1 MGKWLAGAGLGLLAF
16 GGSCLFAQGALP
28 DAAASIRAQEARLG
42 AGPGTVVL
50 DRASRLD
57 AAVALG
63 VGHGLVIRAPLSL
76 GPGATVRLR
85 GSNEVR
91 CLAPLTADRGLNL
104 FVAEGVSDVAVRDC
118 DVTVMGAPGG
128 VLLTATRADRV
139 VVTGNQ
145 LVNLAIFATANAGGP
160 QSQTTDVTLTGNSS
174 TFPKGGGPIG
184 IYLTYVLRAT
194 VADNRFRGTGHGI
207 EWWGG
212 NANDGW
218 KSAAEV
224 TGAGEMSITG
234 NQCWGAGGAC
244 VWGSM
249 GVDVAVTGNTAVGC
263 GDVCF
268 DTEGGVRNLFTGNV
282 ARGCGNGCYAAEFES
297 EDATFSGNFAYADA
311 KNPAVALVLIKH
323 PSGRPFS
330 HVRLTVS
337 GNTLACGAVCTA
349 FYSEGE
355 DGLVFAGNT
364 LTNGVVQFANYTNS
378 VVIRGNTLRFTAA
391 LGAQAAISGP
401 TLVNGHHS
409 EIAENWISN
418 EGSAGDGTT
427 CISQSWSDFNSADEM
442 RIVRNT
448 CLGFATGISTE
459 TNGGNPGA
467 PRALWF
473 LEGNQFSG
481 TAEARQMVHLRRR
494 GNESYVSF
502 PVVAAHP

>member
-1 MGKWLAGAGLGLLAF
+1 MGKVLSWFFLGLVIS
-16 GGSCLFAQGALP
+16 GVGSLRAQGTLP
-28 DAAASIRAQEARLG
+28 DAAASIRGQEARLG
-42 AGPGTVVL
+42 TAPGTVVL
-50 DRASRLD
+50 DRVSRLQ
-57 AAVALG
+57 AGVTLGRGHAL
-63 VGHGLVIRAPLSL
+63 LIQAPLSL
-76 GPGATVRLR
+76 GPGASVRLL
-85 GSNEVR
+85 GGNEVH
-91 CLAPLTADRGLNL
+91 CTAPITADRGLNL
-104 FVAEGVSDVAVRDC
+104 FVADGVSDVAVRDC
-118 DVTVMGAPGG
+118 DVTVADAPGG
-128 VLLTATRADRV
+128 VLLTAKSSQRV
-139 VVTGNQ
+139 AATGNQ
-145 LVNLAIFATANAGGP
+145 LVNMAIFATGNTGEP
-160 QSQTTDVTLTGNSS
+160 QGQTTDVTLTGNSS
-174 TFPKGGGPIG
+174 TFLKGRGPIG

-194 VADNRFRGTGHGI
+194 VEGNRFRGTGHGV

-218 KSAAEV
+218 RSPAEV
-224 TGAGEMSITG
+224 TGAGAISITG
-234 NQCWGAGGAC
+234 NQCWDAGGSC

-282 ARGCGNGCYAAEFES
+282 ARACGNGCYAAEFES

-311 KNPAVALVLIKH
+311 KNPALALVLIKH
-323 PSGRPFS
+323 PSGRPFN

-355 DGLVFAGNT
+355 DGLVLAGNT

-378 VVIRGNTLRFTAA
+378 VVVRGNTLRFTAA
-391 LGAQAAISGP
+391 LGAQAAIAGP

-409 EIAENWISN
+409 EIAENWIAN
-418 EGSAGDGTT
+418 EGPVAAGTT
-427 CISQSWSDFNSADEM
+427 CIGQSWSDFNSADEM

-467 PRALWF
+467 PRAVWF
-473 LEGNQFSG
+473 LEGNQISG
-481 TAEARQMVHLRRR
+481 TAPDRQMAHARRQ
-494 GNESYVSF
+494 GNESYVSV
-502 PVVAAHP
+502 PAQ